1 MNNILLTIAVPTFDR
16 PQTLNDLLSQLR
28 IAVERHSNI
37 NVVVSDN
44 CSPPSTQLVLDK
56 FSDVDR
62 FIIVRNHSNIGA
74 LKNVLNICN
83 YIDGEWFLLIGDD
96 DNIDLSSLSRILK
109 ILLDLD
115 RQTWIL
121 SNTYQPRVAKD
132 RLKGLQQGSCS
143 SISMFS
149 FLIRNSLSRLGFLSA
164 HIIPR
169 KYASML
175 LSSTHSYGQWPH
187 VFLFLTHLDSSSP
200 FYVSKLPLVH
210 KKPDGPKL
218 SWQPS
223 TWFRVNFDKVYLIL
237 STLVTQRYKY
247 FALLLLYREAFSL
260 ENVRNLVFWVSAD
273 FNSYLLTSS
282 CILKPRPNHR
292 FQVIFIFYYLVM
304 LLFRYLP
311 SFVPKLL
318 LKITLQSGRYRRFKE
333 SSLDPSFDAESRG
346 L

>member
-175 LSSTHSYGQWPH
+175 LYQHIHMDSGPMY
-187 VFLFLTHLDSSSP
+187 FFLTHLDSSSP
-200 FYVSKLPLVH
+200 FYVSKLPLFI
-210 KKPDGPKL
+210 KPMVP
-218 SWQPS
+218 SFWQPS
-223 TWFRVNFDKVYLIL
+223 TWFRANFDKVYLIL

-247 FALLLLYREAFSL
+247 FALLLLYREAFP
-260 ENVRNLVFWVSAD
+260 WK
-273 FNSYLLTSS
+273 T
-282 CILKPRPNHR
+282 
-292 FQVIFIFYYLVM
+292 
-304 LLFRYLP
+304 
-311 SFVPKLL
+311 
-318 LKITLQSGRYRRFKE
+318 
-333 SSLDPSFDAESRG
+333 
-346 L
+346 